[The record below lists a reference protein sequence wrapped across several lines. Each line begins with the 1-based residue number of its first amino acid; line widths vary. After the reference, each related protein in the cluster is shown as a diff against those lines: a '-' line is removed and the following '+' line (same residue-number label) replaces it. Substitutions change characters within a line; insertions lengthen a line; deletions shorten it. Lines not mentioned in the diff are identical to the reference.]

1 MSEQSP
7 AAASGPATSQMRR
20 LAVRRNNVETVRA
33 VFQALTERDVR
44 GALEVADRTVEFY
57 APATAALTR
66 GGRSYRGYEGIFS
79 YFRDVS
85 SVWDELEFTPQE
97 FRELDDE
104 VLVFGRLRAR
114 AFSGLLI
121 DEPAQW
127 VFKLRNAKVL
137 WASAFETKLAALES
151 VGLSA

>member
-1 MSEQSP
+1 MNDQSAGAAP
-7 AAASGPATSQMRR
+7 ASAPSQMRR
-20 LAVRRNNVETVRA
+20 LAVRRNNLDVVRTV
-33 VFQALTERDVR
+33 FEALTQRDVR
-44 GALEVADRTVEFY
+44 GALEVADRKVEFY

-79 YFRDVS
+79 YFRDVA

-97 FRELDDE
+97 YRELDDE
-104 VLVFGRLRAR
+104 VVVFGRLRAR
-114 AFSGLLI
+114 GYSGFLI

-127 VFKLRNAKVL
+127 VFRLRNGKVL
-137 WASAFETKLAALES
+137 WVAAFKSKLAALEA